1 MAQSV
6 FIFLTCLFCGV
17 ISGTVY
23 DVLYIARCTV
33 CGVDKKEYTAK
44 DKIFIIICDILYC
57 LVFAAG
63 FIFVSVMFDF
73 TSLRLYMLAGC
84 VIGALIYL
92 KSFHTIVAFCVK
104 KVYNILSNKKQK
116 RKSESSERTEE
127 KPRRRRF
134 NGKRNN
140 FNSHSRRRGNLHH
153 DENRYNGKIRKRVAS
168 RNSEV

>member
-17 ISGTVY
+17 LSGTVY
-23 DVLYIARCTV
+23 DVLYVARCVV
-33 CGVDKKEYTAK
+33 CGIDKKGYTVK
-44 DKIFIIICDILYC
+44 DKIFIIISDILYC
-57 LVFAAG
+57 LVFSAG

-73 TSLRLYMLAGC
+73 TSLRLYMLFGC
-84 VIGALIYL
+84 VVGVLIYL

-104 KVYNILSNKKQK
+104 KVYNAVSTKKQK
-116 RKSESSERTEE
+116 RIERSERTEE

-140 FNSHSRRRGNLHH
+140 INIHSRRRGNLHA
-153 DENRYNGKIRKRVAS
+153 G
-168 RNSEV
+168 